1 VAGCGQRVRI
11 ANGCEFLWEFGRSA
25 GTSRGRRRKF
35 KQGFASNFQR
45 TLSMAARPLDSNST
59 KNTGPTFWSVMKI
72 ESITLREVQMRLK
85 APFETSFGVSHQR
98 RIILVEVVADGVSG
112 WGEVTASETPGYNSE
127 TTETAWHVIS
137 DFVAPS
143 LIGRTISSASDCP
156 ALLATIRGHEMAK
169 SGVENALWDAES
181 RLKGVSLSK
190 LLGGT
195 LEEIASGVS
204 LGIRESSHALVRRVE
219 EELRSGYQRIKL
231 KIKPDKDID
240 YVAAVRK
247 EFPEILLSVDAN
259 SAYRLEDAA
268 HLRQLD
274 EFKLLMMEQPLNWD
288 DIYAHSK
295 LQAQIQTAICLD
307 ECINNAR
314 HALTAI
320 ELKACQIINIKLGR
334 VGGHSE
340 ARRVEQVCRT
350 HSIPVWCGGML
361 ETGIGRAHNIAMSTL
376 AGFTLPGDVS
386 ASQRYWNEDII
397 EPEVEV
403 TSNGTIHVPKT
414 PGIGYAVRRD
424 RIQELTVRTNNW
436 SHQRTAA

>member
-1 VAGCGQRVRI
+1 MAYQ
-11 ANGCEFLWEFGRSA
+11 ALDLSSTQNKEL
-25 GTSRGRRRKF
+25 TS
-35 KQGFASNFQR
+35 
-45 TLSMAARPLDSNST
+45 
-59 KNTGPTFWSVMKI
+59 WSLMKI

-85 APFETSFGVSHQR
+85 APFETSFGVSDHR

-127 TTETAWHVIS
+127 TTDTAWHVIS

-143 LIGRTISSASDCP
+143 LIGKTVSAASECP
-156 ALLATIRGHEMAK
+156 GLLAAIRGHEMAK
-169 SGVENALWDAES
+169 SGVENALWDAEAQI
-181 RLKGVSLSK
+181 KGIPLSK

-195 LEEIASGVS
+195 LDEIASGVS
-204 LGIRESSHALVRRVE
+204 LGIRENPQSLLKKVE
-219 EELRSGYQRIKL
+219 EELQSGYQRIKL
-231 KIKPDKDID
+231 KIKPGKDLE
-240 YVAAVRK
+240 YVAAVRR
-247 EFPEILLSVDAN
+247 EFPNILLSVDAN
-259 SAYRLEDAA
+259 SAYRLKDAA
-268 HLRQLD
+268 HLRKLD
-274 EFKLLMMEQPLNWD
+274 KHKLLMMEQPLNWD

-320 ELKACQIINIKLGR
+320 ELKACRIINIKLGR

-340 ARRVEQVCRT
+340 AQRVEQVCRNY
-350 HSIPVWCGGML
+350 SIPVWCGGML

-376 AGFTLPGDVS
+376 EGFTLPGDVS
-386 ASQRYWNEDII
+386 ASRRYWNEDII

-403 TSNGTIHVPKT
+403 TSKGTIHVPKT

-424 RIQELTVRTNNW
+424 QIEQLTVRTNNW
-436 SHQRTAA
+436 SSQRTAA

>member
-1 VAGCGQRVRI
+1 MLKKGC
-11 ANGCEFLWEFGRSA
+11 
-25 GTSRGRRRKF
+25 TS
-35 KQGFASNFQR
+35 
-45 TLSMAARPLDSNST
+45 
-59 KNTGPTFWSVMKI
+59 WSLMKI

-98 RIILVEVVADGVSG
+98 RIILVEAVADGVSG

-127 TTETAWHVIS
+127 TTDTAWHVIS
-137 DFVAPS
+137 DFVAPA
-143 LIGRTISSASDCP
+143 LIGKTVASASDCP
-156 ALLATIRGHEMAK
+156 GLLAAIRGHQMAM
-169 SGVENALWDAES
+169 SGVENALWDAEAQ
-181 RLKGVSLSK
+181 LKGVPLSK
-190 LLGGT
+190 LLGGK
-195 LEEIASGVS
+195 LNEIASGVS
-204 LGIRESSHALVRRVE
+204 LGIRENPQALVKKVE
-219 EELRSGYQRIKL
+219 DELRSGYQRIKL
-231 KIKPDKDID
+231 KIKPGKDLE

-247 EFPEILLSVDAN
+247 EFPKILLSVDAN

-268 HLRQLD
+268 HLRKLD
-274 EFKLLMMEQPLNWD
+274 EYNLLMMEQPLHWD

-320 ELKACQIINIKLGR
+320 ELKACRIINIKLGR

-340 ARRVEQVCRT
+340 ARRVEEVCRT
-350 HSIPVWCGGML
+350 HAIPVWCGGML

-376 AGFTLPGDVS
+376 SGFTLPGDVS
-386 ASQRYWNEDII
+386 ASKRYWSEDII

-403 TSNGTIHVPKT
+403 TPKGTIHVPKT

-424 RIQELTVRTNNW
+424 LIEKLTVRTNQW
-436 SHQRTAA
+436 TGKRTAA